1 MPVAY
6 LEQRDVERLEGAAEN
21 LRDKLLIRLLGRL
34 GCRVS
39 EALGLTVQDIDFS
52 QGTVRIQHL
61 KAKVQLYCPQCGVR
75 LGRSH
80 VFCPSCGTRVDKA
93 VSKAA
98 EQRRMRMLP
107 VDQGTLDMLRE
118 YIDRGGPV
126 SRNGKQV
133 IFNITRNHAW
143 RIVKE
148 TAARAGLPPI
158 ANMESGREH
167 NVSPHRL
174 RDAFAVYAIQVDDS
188 GDGLRMLQ
196 EHLGHASFNTTA
208 RYRKIG
214 SQESRE
220 WFDRLW
226 GKDGGQDD

>member
-1 MPVAY
+1 MAVAY
-6 LEQRDVERLEGAAEN
+6 IETSDIERMEGAVGN

-39 EALGLTVQDIDFS
+39 EAIGLTVQDIDFS

-61 KAKVQLYCPQCGVR
+61 KARVQLYCPECGSR
-75 LGRSH
+75 LARSH
-80 VFCPSCGTRVDKA
+80 VFCPSCGVRVDKA
-93 VSKAA
+93 VSKSA
-98 EQRRMRMLP
+98 EQRRMRTLP
-107 VDQGTLDMLRE
+107 VDQGTLNMLRE

-126 SRNGKQV
+126 SRDGKQV
-133 IFNITRNHAW
+133 IFNLSRTHAW

-148 TAARAGLPPI
+148 AAARTGLPPI
-158 ANMESGREH
+158 ANMETGRQH

-174 RDAFAVYAIQVDDS
+174 RDAFAVHALQVDDS

-208 RYRKIG
+208 KYRKISG
-214 SQESRE
+214 QESRE

-226 GKDGGQDD
+226 GKEE